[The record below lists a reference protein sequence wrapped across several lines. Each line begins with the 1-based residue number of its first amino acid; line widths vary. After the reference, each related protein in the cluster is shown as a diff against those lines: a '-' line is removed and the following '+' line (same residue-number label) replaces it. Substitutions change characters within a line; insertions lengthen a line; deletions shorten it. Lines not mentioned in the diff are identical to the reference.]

1 MKKIS
6 FLAIAVFALSFYSCD
21 VEPVDPTA
29 LANAANNPGGGG
41 SGGNGGGNGGGSGS
55 AITGTYILT
64 AFNTSVP
71 TDLNNDGTASIN
83 QMSET
88 NCFNNS
94 LLTLNTNGTF
104 TADTKG
110 IEIDLNT
117 TQLACFE
124 DPDINGNW
132 TIQGNT
138 LRLYYTEG
146 GVPNIDE
153 FTVVGNT
160 LVMVI
165 EDGSIVG
172 STGGNPIYLNSD
184 ITFIYTKQ

>member
-1 MKKIS
+1 MKKLS
-6 FLAIAVFALSFYSCD
+6 FLALAVFALSFYSCD
-21 VEPVDPTA
+21 VEPVDPA
-29 LANAANNPGGGG
+29 AIANAANNPGV
-41 SGGNGGGNGGGSGS
+41 GGNNGGSGS

-71 TDLNNDGTASIN
+71 TDLNNDGTSSIN

-88 NCFNNS
+88 NCLNNS

-110 IEIDLNT
+110 VEIDLNT
-117 TQLACFE
+117 TQLACFV
-124 DPDINGNW
+124 DPDINGTW
-132 TIQGNT
+132 TLQGNT
-138 LRLYYTEG
+138 LRLSYTEG
-146 GVPNIDE
+146 GVPYTDE
-153 FTVVGNT
+153 YTVVGNT
-160 LVMVI
+160 LVMFI

-172 STGGNPIYLNSD
+172 TTGGNPIYLNSD